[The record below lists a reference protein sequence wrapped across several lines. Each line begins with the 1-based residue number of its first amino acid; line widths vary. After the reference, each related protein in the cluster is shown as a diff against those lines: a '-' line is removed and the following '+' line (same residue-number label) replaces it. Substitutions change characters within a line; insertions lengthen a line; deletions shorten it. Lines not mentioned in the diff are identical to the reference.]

1 MTNVILPIQPP
12 PDDEPATPESTRDDL
27 LGSQTRRGPSI
38 RSAFVQERGGAR
50 APGPLHH
57 FVRERRLFAL
67 QLYLLLHCIAR
78 SDPWESALPA
88 STWAR
93 ALDRT
98 GRGGEGSVS
107 RAWAWLRKHQLVRT
121 ERDNRLVRAYLLVED
136 GSGKAYTRSNDFFYF
151 PLAYFRDGWH
161 KRLGLAA
168 TSVLLIALD
177 KSKRKPW
184 FQLRTEPQ
192 SKWYGVSPDTLQRG
206 LDELRDAELLHVHPR
221 RVRDNKA
228 RFGTTSIN
236 EYVLLGEFATP
247 QTTSTSEQEA
257 VLASLGAVSFSKPET
272 KQ

>member
-1 MTNVILPIQPP
+1 MTNVNFLVPPP

-27 LGSQTRRGPSI
+27 LGSQTRRGPAI
-38 RSAFVQERGGAR
+38 RSAFVQERGGSL
-50 APGPLHH
+50 APGPLHL
-57 FVRERRLFAL
+57 FVRERQLFTL

-78 SDPWESALPA
+78 KEPWETALPA

-93 ALDRT
+93 ALDKT

-107 RAWAWLRKHQLVRT
+107 RAWAWLREHRLVRT

-136 GSGKAYTRSNDFFYF
+136 GSGKPYTRSTDFFYF

-168 TSVLLIALD
+168 TSVLLIALN
-177 KSKRKPW
+177 KSTRKPW

-221 RVRDNKA
+221 RVRDYKA
-228 RFGTTSIN
+228 RFGTTIVN
-236 EYVLLGEFATP
+236 EYVLLGAFATP
-247 QTTSTSEQEA
+247 STASASEQA
-257 VLASLGAVSFSKPET
+257 GMLAAPGATNAPET

>member
-1 MTNVILPIQPP
+1 MTNVILPLPPP

-27 LGSQTRRGPSI
+27 LGNQTRRGPAI
-38 RSAFVQERGGAR
+38 RSSFLQERGGAR

-67 QLYLLLHCIAR
+67 QLYLFLHCLAR
-78 SDPWESALPA
+78 KEPWDVALPA

-93 ALDRT
+93 ALDKPS
-98 GRGGEGSVS
+98 RGGEGSIS
-107 RAWAWLRKHQLVRT
+107 RGWAWLKDHQLVRT
-121 ERDNRLVRAYLLVED
+121 ARDKRLVRAYLLEEN
-136 GSGKAYTRSNDFFYF
+136 GSGKEYTRSHDFFYF

-161 KRLGLAA
+161 MRLSLAA

-192 SKWYGVSPDTLQRG
+192 SHWYGVSPDTLQRG
-206 LDELRDAELLHVHPR
+206 LDELRDARLLHVHPR
-221 RVRDNKA
+221 KVRDNKA
-228 RFGTTSIN
+228 RFGTTTVN
-236 EYVLLGEFATP
+236 EYVLLGAFATP
-247 QTTSTSEQEA
+247 NTEPIVE
-257 VLASLGAVSFSKPET
+257 LET